1 MGVGHALWP
10 HFMENHLV
18 AGLGQLPS
26 RFTAGQAAA
35 DDMHGLTRI
44 CHR

>member
-1 MGVGHALWP
+1 
-10 HFMENHLV
+10 MENHLV

-35 DDMHGLTRI
+35 DDMYGLT
-44 CHR
+44 